1 MDNQFWI
8 GLLQIIWIDLLL
20 SGDNAVVIALACRGL
35 PEKQRKWG
43 ILLGAGAAVGL
54 RIIFALI
61 ITYLLAVPF
70 LKLVGGLLLFWIAT
84 KLIVGEEGGDHG
96 GIEESD
102 NLWKAVRTVAIA
114 DAVMSLD
121 NVIAIAAASH
131 GNVWL
136 FIFGLALTI
145 PLIIFGSTLILGIIE
160 RYPIFVWAGAALL
173 GWIAGEMLLSDPV
186 VLRQLVAWGTGLV
199 TPVEVSQVYPAGL
212 KPVALAHY
220 GSAVIGAIIVL
231 ALGYILRKRRDE
243 AAATVKRSARP
254 PSAAKACGSAPVIHT
269 CAPSASSAS

>member
-1 MDNQFWI
+1 MDSQFWI
-8 GLLQIIWIDLLL
+8 GLAQIVWIDLLL

-61 ITYLLAVPF
+61 ITYMLAVPF
-70 LKLVGGLLLFWIAT
+70 LKLAGGLLLLWIAV
-84 KLIVGEEGGDHG
+84 KLVVGEEGEAHG
-96 GIEESD
+96 NMQETDS
-102 NLWKAVRTVAIA
+102 LWKAVRTVAIA

-121 NVIAIAAASH
+121 NVLAIAAASH

-160 RYPIFVWAGAALL
+160 RFPIFVWAGAALL
-173 GWIAGEMLLSDPV
+173 GWIAGDMLLNDP
-186 VLRQLVAWGTGLV
+186 
-199 TPVEVSQVYPAGL
+199 
-212 KPVALAHY
+212 
-220 GSAVIGAIIVL
+220 IVL
-231 ALGYILRKRRDE
+231 KQLAGWNPAWVVPDAANPPAVKAAPLPHYTMAVFGALLVVAIGYIQRSRRTE
-243 AAATVKRSARP
+243 GATSA
-254 PSAAKACGSAPVIHT
+254 H
-269 CAPSASSAS
+269 